1 MSRISAS
8 ALLGTV
14 ILAFSVAPN
23 TAQACWGC
31 CGPRVWYPGPLAVV
45 TAWTPCWSTYDLCS
59 PCDICVDPCCD
70 VVDPCCDVEWVLGVR
85 PGPIRR
91 FLFGPYRWYPVVGEA
106 CTVCGAAPCDCG
118 AQVLSMPPSPTPSP
132 QPAPQPAPN
141 VSPSPQ
147 PAPATPGPGPGVSPN
162 EPPMAPS
169 AINPTSYSAPLPS
182 PTPSRA
188 NSGLITVY
196 VPAEAKVIIN
206 GIVTKSTGTRRE
218 YVSYGLAE
226 GLQYKYTITAQVERD
241 GKVYEETREVILT
254 AGAKKGVAFSF
265 QFPSENLAGVTSGDR
280 L

>member
-8 ALLGTV
+8 ALLGTMLLG
-14 ILAFSVAPN
+14 LAVVPN

-31 CGPRVWYPGPLAVV
+31 CGHRVWYPGPLAVV
-45 TAWTPCWSTYDLCS
+45 SAWTPCWSAYDLCP
-59 PCDICVDPCCD
+59 PCDVC
-70 VVDPCCDVEWVLGVR
+70 VDPCCDVEWVLGVR

-91 FLFGPYRWYPVVGEA
+91 LLFGPYRWYPVVGGA
-106 CTVCGAAPCDCG
+106 CAVCGVAPCECE
-118 AQVLSMPPSPTPSP
+118 AQVLTMPSTPTPTP
-132 QPAPQPAPN
+132 QPAPQPTPG
-141 VSPSPQ
+141 VSPAPQ
-147 PAPATPGPGPGVSPN
+147 PAPATPGPAPGVSPG
-162 EPPMAPS
+162 EPPMSPS
-169 AINPTSYSAPLPS
+169 AINPTSYSVPLAS

-188 NSGLITVY
+188 DSGLITVY

-206 GIVTKSTGTRRE
+206 GMVTKSTGTRRE

-254 AGAKKGVAFSF
+254 AGSKKGVAFSF
-265 QFPSENLAGVTSGDR
+265 QFPSENLAGITSGDR